1 MNFYQGDVE
10 SLTKILGSSS
20 SEGLSD
26 KECAERISK
35 NGYNRISK
43 SEGRS
48 TLTMFIEQFKNLLV
62 ILLIMAAILSF
73 FLKSYRDGVI
83 LVLVIF
89 FNAAIG
95 FYQDWKSENILAS
108 LKDLIIPKCNVIRN
122 GKQIEIP
129 SDNLVSGDIVILLEG
144 DGVPADIRLVD
155 STGFF
160 TNDFILTGESQPT
173 AKSHKDLIT
182 KEGATLSEQTNSV
195 FMGTTVAK
203 GEATGIV
210 FATGMNTALG
220 KIAKSSAAI
229 DASKTP
235 LQKELDGVAKKITYA
250 TLIISGTMLA
260 GRLFYGDKI
269 EAAII
274 FAIGVAAAMVPEG
287 LPAQISV
294 SLALGVARL
303 AKNKAVVK
311 KLSSVEALGAATVI
325 ASDKTGTITK
335 NEMTIIHCH
344 LNGTDYMVTGTG
356 YEPKGEILDMEGR
369 RLLPGQI
376 QELEMFF
383 MAGVLASTGRIS
395 PPDTFHNYWYP
406 IGDPTDCA
414 FSTLMMKAGI
424 SSEDFSK
431 NYPRLQLFP
440 FDSVRKRISI
450 VREYKGKQ
458 MAFLKGSIESILE
471 ISNRTTEK
479 GVERQLTASDKERY
493 LDISKIQAAQ
503 GKRIIA
509 LAIKELPINS
519 KFEAHEVEN
528 NALFIGFA
536 TMHDPPHEE
545 VKEAIE
551 TAFRAKM
558 KVFMITG
565 DNEVTARAIAVSV
578 GITNEDNKLPRVI
591 SADALKQMN
600 DDEVKEKMQT
610 RALIFSRVSPDDKL
624 RIVSLLKE
632 MGEVVAV
639 TGDGVNDTL
648 SLKKADIGIA
658 MAKSGSKVA
667 QDAANMV
674 LLDDNFSTIVL
685 AIREGRVIYN
695 NLKKVVLA
703 NLINNLAE
711 LVCIL
716 IGFVAAYYGR
726 PLVLMPVH
734 ILLIDL
740 VGNMIPLITVT
751 YDPAESN
758 LMEMPPRK
766 QGEMLNRGNL
776 ITILYSGLISGLI
789 AFAVYSFSYASRVGQ
804 NLQCE
809 TAVTVTMT
817 TLIICQFI
825 NILSSRTERTI
836 FTSYFFSNKLLFG
849 GFTLSLLFLLGIS
862 YFPYTNVLLH
872 TGPMS
877 LRDWLFISIG
887 ALTYL
892 VFLEITKLFK
902 RKFLSNPIKAS

>member
-1 MNFYQGDVE
+1 MNFYQGDIENIIKV
-10 SLTKILGSSS
+10 LDSSGA
-20 SEGLSD
+20 EGLSD
-26 KECAERISK
+26 RECAGRISK
-35 NGYNRISK
+35 NGYNRIRK

-48 TLTMFIEQFKNLLV
+48 TFTMFLEQFKNLLV
-62 ILLIMAAILSF
+62 VLLILAAVLSF
-73 FLKSYRDGVI
+73 FLQSYRDGVI
-83 LVLVIF
+83 LLLVIF

-95 FYQDWKSENILAS
+95 FYQDWKSENILES
-108 LKDLIIPKCNVIRN
+108 LRDLIISKCNVIRC
-122 GKQIEIP
+122 GRQVEIP
-129 SDNLVSGDIVILLEG
+129 SDNLVPGDLVILSEG
-144 DGVPADIRLVD
+144 DGVPADIRLIE

-173 AKSHKDLIT
+173 EKSYKDLII
-182 KEGATLSEQTNSV
+182 KSDASLSEQTNCV

-220 KIAKSSAAI
+220 KIAMSSVTI

-250 TLIISGTMLA
+250 TLLIGGAMFA

-269 EAAII
+269 DAAVI

-344 LNGTDYMVTGTG
+344 LNGADYMVTGTG

-369 RLLPGQI
+369 SLSLKEIEGL
-376 QELEMFF
+376 ELFF
-383 MAGVLASTGRIS
+383 TAGMLASTGRIS
-395 PPDTFHNYWYP
+395 PPDNFHQYWYP

-414 FSTLMMKAGI
+414 FSTLMIKAGFPL
-424 SSEDFSK
+424 DVFLK
-431 NYPRLQLFP
+431 NYPKLQLFP

-450 VREYKGKQ
+450 VREHDGKQ
-458 MAFLKGSIESILE
+458 LVFIKGSIESILE
-471 ISNRTTEK
+471 IANRTIEN
-479 GVERQLTASDKERY
+479 GVEKQLTASDKEHY
-493 LDISKIQAAQ
+493 LNISKIQAAQ

-509 LAIKELPINS
+509 LALKELAANRKLGIS
-519 KFEAHEVEN
+519 EVESN
-528 NALFIGFA
+528 VLFIGFV

-545 VKEAIE
+545 AKEAIE

-558 KVFMITG
+558 KVVMITG
-565 DNEVTARAIAVSV
+565 DNEITAQAIAVSV
-578 GITNEDNKLPRVI
+578 GITNRNGKLPDVI
-591 SADALKQMN
+591 SANVLKQMN
-600 DDEVKEKMQT
+600 NDEVKAKMQ
-610 RALIFSRVSPDDKL
+610 AKAVIFSRVSPDDKL

-648 SLKKADIGIA
+648 SLKKADIGVA

-685 AIREGRVIYN
+685 AIREGRIIYN

-740 VGNMIPLITVT
+740 VGNMIPLITLT

-766 QGEMLNRGNL
+766 QGEMLNRSNL
-776 ITILYSGLISGLI
+776 ITILYSGIVNGLI
-789 AFAVYSFSYASRVGQ
+789 PFGAYSFSYAHHAGQ
-804 NLQCE
+804 KLQCE

-817 TLIICQFI
+817 TLIICQFM
-825 NILSSRTERTI
+825 NILSIRTERTV
-836 FTSYFFSNKLLFG
+836 FTSYFFSNRLLFA
-849 GFTLSLLFLLGIS
+849 GFSLSLLFVMVIS

-872 TGPMS
+872 AGPMS
-877 LRDWLFISIG
+877 LRDWFFILSG
-887 ALTYL
+887 ALIYM
-892 VFLEITKLFK
+892 VFLETVKLLKSKTLNRHTKTT
-902 RKFLSNPIKAS
+902 